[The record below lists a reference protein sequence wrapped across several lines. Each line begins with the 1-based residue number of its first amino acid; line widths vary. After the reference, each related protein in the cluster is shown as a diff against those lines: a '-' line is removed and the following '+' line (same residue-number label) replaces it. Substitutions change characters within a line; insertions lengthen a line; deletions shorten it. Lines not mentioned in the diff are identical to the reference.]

1 MASAASLSTELA
13 NMVWSDLQFGLS
25 DPNNYEIWVKAS
37 QDRDGDDYKI
47 LINYFTFEP
56 EKFMV
61 LLDQFSEWLEG
72 L

>member
-1 MASAASLSTELA
+1 
-13 NMVWSDLQFGLS
+13 MVWSDLQFGLS

-56 EKFMV
+56 EQFMV